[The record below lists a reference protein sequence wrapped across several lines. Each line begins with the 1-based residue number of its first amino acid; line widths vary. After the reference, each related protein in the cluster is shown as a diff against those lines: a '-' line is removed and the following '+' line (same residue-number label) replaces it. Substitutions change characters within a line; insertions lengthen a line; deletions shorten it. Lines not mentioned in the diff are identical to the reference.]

1 MVFAF
6 SPDSLPMFR
15 KLMPSCGEGGAGAV
29 FCGAP
34 GDCARAANCGRIPA
48 KRFSRDRTSAE
59 RLSDLRKLRR
69 GEYNRSGTFLDRS
82 GPESVWLWR
91 GFDACYTLAV
101 SSIDSLARVCKRA
114 ALSKVSHAD

>member
-15 KLMPSCGEGGAGAV
+15 KLTPSCGEAGEGAV
-29 FCGAP
+29 FCGALD
-34 GDCARAANCGRIPA
+34 DCGSAANSGRIPA

-69 GEYNRSGTFLDRS
+69 GEYNRSGTFLNRS
-82 GPESVWLWR
+82 GYGAALTR
-91 GFDACYTLAV
+91 ATLCV
-101 SSIDSLARVCKRA
+101 SFIDSAAMVCKRA
-114 ALSKVSHAD
+114 ALSKVSHAN